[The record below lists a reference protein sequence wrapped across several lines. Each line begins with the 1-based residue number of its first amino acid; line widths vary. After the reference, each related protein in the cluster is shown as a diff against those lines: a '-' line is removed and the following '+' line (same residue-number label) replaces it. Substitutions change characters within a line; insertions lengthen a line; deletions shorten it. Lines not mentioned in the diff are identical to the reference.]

1 MNAPQLIELTGK
13 QYHLVLIV
21 PLNCAW
27 RMIGVDRVLMLGFVG
42 RAPSHGY
49 NRLDHGIVVLI
60 LGQELWVA
68 LMTALWLVAFIHYQM
83 PPIPLAALVLILR
96 HCRVFEAFPDFIF
109 KLLDLEVSGALE
121 TLREIRDPMTIN
133 PIDLSSSERTA
144 SAVSERGRSGE
155 ASSASVNCS
164 RADLEDVTP
173 KMRPEGVKSPET
185 IVDAFESI
193 PPAEAEQGVPPALE
207 CRHEAKYIVSI
218 LNGCKVEKLWSTY
231 KFPVSMSYRV
241 PGSEDRAC
249 LPRPGEITVY
259 ESALSGGL
267 RLCGFVA
274 SCYRWGEDLT
284 PEDFFYCYKVT
295 DCERSGWY
303 YFSAREGQPAMVSGF
318 PASHKRWKEKFFFVY
333 GEGMEIAH
341 WEVTNDQTPRIPRE
355 WGKPARIPVLE
366 DQARTNRVE
375 RVRGHPVTDWAFL
388 VRDENQNAIMGFDKR
403 NLGGTGK
410 KKFEEM
416 EKAKAAGERPS
427 KRRRPVVGGKSAD
440 GQINKVPAVSSPMGA
455 LAPSITQVPA
465 QISEQ
470 EASVPPLTSEAPS
483 QPEQPIEPFIME
495 DMQAAWKRML
505 QFISFDDVIPLND
518 WTNAQLTKSMNHDA
532 LKLHVKALC
541 LSTRLK
547 TKASEGAQKGKVI
560 ESLTK
565 TNEDLEKQLKAA
577 EGFKEAAEVEKSAAL
592 NDAAELKKKNKDL
605 ISEVETFEAVK
616 ASLVSRVAEL
626 EEQLKAVQEKDGIAF
641 QEEINEA
648 YLDGFID
655 AKVAAKELFPD
666 LDFSA
671 LKPADDTVSQ
681 AVGGDQNPIVEEDD
695 AQS

>member
-1 MNAPQLIELTGK
+1 
-13 QYHLVLIV
+13 
-21 PLNCAW
+21 
-27 RMIGVDRVLMLGFVG
+27 
-42 RAPSHGY
+42 
-49 NRLDHGIVVLI
+49 
-60 LGQELWVA
+60 
-68 LMTALWLVAFIHYQM
+68 
-83 PPIPLAALVLILR
+83 
-96 HCRVFEAFPDFIF
+96 
-109 KLLDLEVSGALE
+109 
-121 TLREIRDPMTIN
+121 MTIN

-218 LNGCKVEKLWSTY
+218 LNGRKVEKLWSTY
-231 KFPVSMSYRV
+231 KFPMSMSYRV

-259 ESALSGGL
+259 ESALSRGL
-267 RLCGFVA
+267 RFPIAPPIRGVLGKCGLA
-274 SCYRWGEDLT
+274 PGQLLPNSWRILTGCAALWPAATDGGEDLT

-388 VRDENQNAIMGFDKR
+388 VRDQNAIMGFDKR

-455 LAPSITQVPA
+455 LASSITQVPA

-470 EASVPPLTSEAPS
+470 EAG
-483 QPEQPIEPFIME
+483 
-495 DMQAAWKRML
+495 AAWKRML

-532 LKLHVKALC
+532 LK
-541 LSTRLK
+541 
-547 TKASEGAQKGKVI
+547 
-560 ESLTK
+560 
-565 TNEDLEKQLKAA
+565 
-577 EGFKEAAEVEKSAAL
+577 
-592 NDAAELKKKNKDL
+592 
-605 ISEVETFEAVK
+605 
-616 ASLVSRVAEL
+616 
-626 EEQLKAVQEKDGIAF
+626 EKDGTAS

-681 AVGGDQNPIVEEDD
+681 AVSGDQNPIVEEDD

>member
-1 MNAPQLIELTGK
+1 
-13 QYHLVLIV
+13 
-21 PLNCAW
+21 
-27 RMIGVDRVLMLGFVG
+27 MLGFVG

-49 NRLDHGIVVLI
+49 NRLDHGIVALI
-60 LGQELWVA
+60 LGQELWDA
-68 LMTALWLVAFIHYQM
+68 LMTALWLAAFIHYQM
-83 PPIPLAALVLILR
+83 PPIPLVPWSASGNSFRLRGATSEAHLRFLFFAIVEYLKLFQIL
-96 HCRVFEAFPDFIF
+96 FSNFSI
-109 KLLDLEVSGALE
+109 LVSGALE

-218 LNGCKVEKLWSTY
+218 LNGRKVEKLWSTY
-231 KFPVSMSYRV
+231 KFPMSMSYRV

-267 RLCGFVA
+267 RFPIAPPIRGVLGKCG
-274 SCYRWGEDLT
+274 CYRWGEDLT

-303 YFSAREGQPAMVSGF
+303 YFSAREG
-318 PASHKRWKEKFFFVY
+318 
-333 GEGMEIAH
+333 MEIAH

-355 WGKPARIPVLE
+355 WGKP
-366 DQARTNRVE
+366 D
-375 RVRGHPVTDWAFL
+375 
-388 VRDENQNAIMGFDKR
+388 QNAIMGFDKR
-403 NLGGTGK
+403 NLGGAEK

-427 KRRRPVVGGKSAD
+427 KHRRPVVGGKSAD

-470 EASVPPLTSEAPS
+470 EASVPPLTLEAPS

-655 AKVAAKELFPD
+655 AKVAAKELFPE
-666 LDFSA
+666 LGLFCSE
-671 LKPADDTVSQ
+671 TCR
-681 AVGGDQNPIVEEDD
+681 
-695 AQS
+695 